1 MRNLTDPSPRL
12 AALSAF
18 VVAASSAAGAVI
30 HLTHEQSSESTVVG
44 LVEHVALVLFS
55 VMVLALIAPMAYLG
69 RRAAGSAKPGVVTAV
84 AAIPLAILGQISNVR
99 GEDPAFFGFIAA
111 PTNLAIFGAMVA
123 IAVMA
128 SKRGFQPRWLVIAL
142 PIVQIAALPLSQL
155 GGMFVAAAYWMAL
168 AVWIHRSEERVAPT
182 AAAAPATA

>member
-1 MRNLTDPSPRL
+1 MRNLTDPSPRV

-18 VVAASSAAGAVI
+18 VVAASSSAGAVI

-44 LVEHVALVLFS
+44 SVEHIALVLFS
-55 VMVLALIAPMAYLG
+55 LMVLGLIAPMMYLG
-69 RRAAGSAKPGVVTAV
+69 RHAAGSVKPGIVTAA

-142 PIVQIAALPLSQL
+142 PVVQIAALPLSQF
-155 GGMFVAAAYWMAL
+155 GGMFIAAAYWLAL
-168 AVWIHRSEERVAPT
+168 AAWIHRSERATAP
-182 AAAAPATA
+182 AAAVPAAA